1 MTAFPGMLRPKGVVP
16 FSRFFPWSKPVLITL
31 RINVMLFFKISE
43 VTKENM
49 RGILVFVLNQRTGVP
64 MAVRAFDTY
73 ASKEE
78 GGTMIKFIEELQDGR
93 IVCMAIKVIYI

>member
-1 MTAFPGMLRPKGVVP
+1 MFTLLPL
-16 FSRFFPWSKPVLITL
+16 VLTGSDHHKNQCNAVL
-31 RINVMLFFKISE
+31 KISE

-78 GGTMIKFIEELQDGR
+78 GGAMIKFIEELQDGR
-93 IVCMAIKVIYI
+93 IVCMAIKVM

>member
-1 MTAFPGMLRPKGVVP
+1 
-16 FSRFFPWSKPVLITL
+16 
-31 RINVMLFFKISE
+31 
-43 VTKENM
+43 M

-78 GGTMIKFIEELQDGR
+78 GGAMIKFIEELQDGR
-93 IVCMAIKVIYI
+93 IVCMAIKVMYI

>member
-1 MTAFPGMLRPKGVVP
+1 
-16 FSRFFPWSKPVLITL
+16 
-31 RINVMLFFKISE
+31 
-43 VTKENM
+43 M

-78 GGTMIKFIEELQDGR
+78 GGAMIKFIEELQDGR
-93 IVCMAIKVIYI
+93 IVCMAIKVIYIYDYGTYHTVFLTNRELISNGDGDGNENGKKTISFYL